1 MLIDSM
7 TKAADGTQQASDF
20 TLRDCVKQTVESYLK
35 ALGDQ
40 QPKDLYEFVITEMEI
55 PLFEK
60 VLEYTGG
67 VELRAAKVLGIAR
80 GTLRTKLK
88 KHNIEK
94 NDFKDKS

>member
-1 MLIDSM
+1 MLIES
-7 TKAADGTQQASDF
+7 AATTSAPQTADF
-20 TLRDCVKQTVESYLK
+20 TLRDCVKQTVQHYLK

-40 QPKDLYEFVITEMEI
+40 KPKNLYEFVIAEMEV
-55 PLFEK
+55 PLLGK

-88 KHNIEK
+88 KHHIEK
-94 NDFKDKS
+94 NDFKDKN